1 VAEWIIGGKRY
12 SIEEYEEYQKQEL
25 KRWELDEAE
34 VRRLVGAVGEAF
46 TACEKFMEE
55 HPQYPYGLKDDAQQR
70 EFKIFEK
77 LRWNLGAANRAPR
90 CEKVREDGTVC
101 GCPQMKGYSY
111 CYAHERM
118 LRMQSQKLELPT
130 QEDGNGIQ
138 MAIMRVQK
146 ALIDDEI
153 STKKAGQLLYSLQMA
168 SSNLKHT
175 TFASAGE
182 KATVEMKEPPRGGTS
197 RVKQANGNWQ
207 MANSQTQHLTT
218 ETQRHGEDLSP
229 QMNADKR
236 RSGKD
241 RVIEKSKSKNLLT
254 TEDTK
259 GHGGKTE
266 EKADPS
272 TALGTTNSGA
282 AIAQGFKC
290 SNPRQIGMTRIGC
303 DE

>member
-12 SIEEYEEYQKQEL
+12 NLEEYEEYQKQEL

-46 TACEKFMEE
+46 TACEKYMEE
-55 HPQYPYGLKDDAQQR
+55 HPRYPYGLKDSAQER
-70 EFKIFEK
+70 EFKIYER
-77 LRWNLGAANRAPR
+77 LRRNLERADNAPR

-101 GCPQMKGYSY
+101 GSPQMKGYRY

-118 LRMQSQKLELPT
+118 LQMQSQELELPG
-130 QEDGNGIQ
+130 QEDANGIQ

-153 STKKAGQLLYSLQMA
+153 SEKKAGLLLYSLQMA

-175 TFASAGE
+175 TFTD
-182 KATVEMKEPPRGGTS
+182 KDKKDVVTEMRKSPSGPSS
-197 RVKQANGNWQ
+197 RVIEKPLPLINADNSDQKSSNRQLANGK
-207 MANSQTQHLTT
+207 SEKL
-218 ETQRHGEDLSP
+218 P

-241 RVIEKSKSKNLLT
+241 RVIGKSGKREIEKQKPVNHQ
-254 TEDTK
+254 
-259 GHGGKTE
+259 GHE
-266 EKADPS
+266 
-272 TALGTTNSGA
+272 GTQA
-282 AIAQGFKC
+282 EL
-290 SNPRQIGMTRIGC
+290 R
-303 DE
+303 